1 MQITNINGKV
11 KRLFRLKQSL
21 SLVCCCLALASCALP
36 KQAVGP
42 YTTETVTL
50 SPAMQKLLEQ
60 SDQSINAQN
69 WTQAVAILE
78 RALRINP
85 KQAEAWSRMAVVY
98 LGKNQPEQSINMA
111 KRSNSYASR
120 NPTLESYNWLLMSRA
135 YDQLNQPQLAEQALL
150 RSQQLQQDIH

>member
-1 MQITNINGKV
+1 MM
-11 KRLFRLKQSL
+11 
-21 SLVCCCLALASCALP
+21 CCCLALTSCALP
-36 KQAVGP
+36 TQSVDP
-42 YTTETVTL
+42 DSTQTVTL

-69 WTQAVAILE
+69 WTQAVAVLE

-111 KRSNSYASR
+111 KRSNSYANR
-120 NPTLESYNWLLMSRA
+120 NTALKSYNWLLMSRA
-135 YDQLNQPQLAEQALL
+135 YDQLNQSQLAEQALL
-150 RSQQLQQDIH
+150 KSQQLQQDVH

>member
-11 KRLFRLKQSL
+11 KRLFRITQSL
-21 SLVCCCLALASCALP
+21 SLLCCFLALTSCALP
-36 KQAVGP
+36 TQPTSPSSGVA
-42 YTTETVTL
+42 TL
-50 SPAMQKLLEQ
+50 SPAMQNLLEQ

-69 WTQAVAILE
+69 WTQAVAVLE

-98 LGKNQPEQSINMA
+98 LGKSQPEQSINMA

-120 NPTLESYNWLLMSRA
+120 NTTLKAYNWVLMSRA
-135 YDQLNQPQLAEQALL
+135 YNQLNQPQLAEQALL
-150 RSQQLQQDIH
+150 RSQQLQQDVD

>member
-11 KRLFRLKQSL
+11 KRLFRLKHTL
-21 SLVCCCLALASCALP
+21 SMMCCCLALTSCALP
-36 KQAVGP
+36 TQSVDP
-42 YTTETVTL
+42 YSTQSVTL

-69 WTQAVAILE
+69 WTQAVAVLE

-111 KRSNSYASR
+111 KRSNSYANR
-120 NPTLESYNWLLMSRA
+120 NTTLKSYNWLLMSRA
-135 YDQLNQPQLAEQALL
+135 YEQLNQSQLAEQALL
-150 RSQQLQQDIH
+150 KSQQLQQDIH